1 MQIRA
6 LREVDERSAFRSGDP
21 DLDRFFHRFA
31 AQNQFRRYVGVTY
44 VAVEEERI
52 LGFATVAPG
61 HVEIEGLPAAA
72 RRKLPRY
79 PLPVLRLARLA
90 VDGPAQGQGL
100 GGQLLRFVLQLAS
113 PMAGDFGCAGVAVDA
128 KRSAGMDAKRSAGMD
143 AKRSAGMDAK
153 RSAVEFYAKHGF
165 IPMEAVH
172 GQSDA
177 RPRPTAMFLAMR
189 AIGEASDGSLK

>member
-1 MQIRA
+1 MEIRA
-6 LREVDERSAFRSGDP
+6 LREADERSAFRSGDP

-31 AQNQFRRYVGVTY
+31 AQNQFKHFVGVTY
-44 VAVEEERI
+44 VALEEGRI

-90 VDGPAQGQGL
+90 VDGRAQGQGL
-100 GGQLLRFVLQLAS
+100 GGQLLRFVLQLATR
-113 PMAGDFGCAGVAVDA
+113 MAGDFGCAGVVVDA
-128 KRSAGMDAKRSAGMD
+128 KRG
-143 AKRSAGMDAK
+143 
-153 RSAVEFYAKHGF
+153 AVEFYAKHGF
-165 IPMEAVH
+165 IPLEAVH
-172 GQSDA
+172 GQADS

-189 AIGEASDGSLK
+189 AIRGASEGL

>member
-1 MQIRA
+1 MEIRA
-6 LREVDERSAFRSGDP
+6 LREADERSPFRSGDP

-31 AQNQFRRYVGVTY
+31 AQNQFRHYVGVTY
-44 VAVEEERI
+44 VAVDDGRI

-90 VDGPAQGQGL
+90 VDRSAQGQGL
-100 GGQLLRFVLQLAS
+100 GRQLLRFVLQLAMR
-113 PMAGDFGCAGVAVDA
+113 MAGDFGCAGVIVDA
-128 KRSAGMDAKRSAGMD
+128 KRG
-143 AKRSAGMDAK
+143 
-153 RSAVEFYAKHGF
+153 AVEFYAQHGF
-165 IPMEAVH
+165 IPLKAVH
-172 GQSDA
+172 GQADA

-189 AIGEASDGSLK
+189 AIRGASEGR